1 MLVEQKKKKKR
12 AEEQQS
18 WNGSD
23 MHNTKE
29 EEKSK
34 SKETQ
39 LRPKKTR
46 STTHQPK
53 RIPHLQFVQFAK
65 SQPA

>member
-1 MLVEQKKKKKR
+1 MLVEQEKEKR

-29 EEKSK
+29 DEKSK
-34 SKETQ
+34 SKEKQ

-46 STTHQPK
+46 STTHQPQ
-53 RIPHLQFVQFAK
+53 RIPHLQFVQFAR
-65 SQPA
+65 SQRA